1 MTEEQIKL
9 KDWLDNLTEA
19 YKNFR
24 EFIKGPDVGVQAE
37 CVVSETKLYITNLNY
52 VSEVLG
58 LKLTEIPNIP
68 DIDGNSHKVYV
79 RYNDVILIG
88 FKEAI

>member
-1 MTEEQIKL
+1 MMEEQIKL

-24 EFIKGPDVGVQAE
+24 EFLKCPDVGVQAE
-37 CVVSETKLYITNLNY
+37 CVASDPKLYITNLNY

-68 DIDGNSHKVYV
+68 DMDKKSHTVYV
-79 RYNDVILIG
+79 RYNDVLLIG
-88 FKEAI
+88 FSED